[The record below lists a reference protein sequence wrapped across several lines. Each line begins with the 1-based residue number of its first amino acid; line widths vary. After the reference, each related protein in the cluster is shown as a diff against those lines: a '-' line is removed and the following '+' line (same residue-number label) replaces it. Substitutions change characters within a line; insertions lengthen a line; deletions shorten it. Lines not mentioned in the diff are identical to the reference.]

1 MANPFLFRKM
11 VVRFLRT
18 DRLELLEEAKEKDWS
33 NNLRWLDRSGLALPL
48 AARFEAL
55 RPGMAVPGGVRAAL
69 QSRLL
74 DNQRRME
81 RMLGFFEEPTR
92 SLAASGVRY
101 CCVKGFSLI
110 PDCFDGIRER
120 HQVDLDFLVA
130 PQDSRRAQSAIEALG
145 YRLQRADGS
154 GEMRFIKSW
163 KKHLGA
169 NAYLYLLPE
178 PPPIEV
184 HTRVWEPEAEAIDFP
199 TLSGF
204 LDAAEVHEISG
215 VQFPRLRPA
224 HQFVYLLLHIFRH
237 LLGSWTRLLSLYEV
251 TAFILARSAEREL
264 WAEVSLIIGGDTCL
278 ASACALVLG
287 LVDHAFS
294 VVLPQPLRE
303 VYLRSLSAES
313 AMWMD
318 LYSTLWLF
326 ADPPGSKLALLVQKQ
341 FCPDRHD
348 WQRYL
353 LRRLLP
359 LQRPHALS
367 DEASESAR
375 ATLAY
380 RAADTWYKT
389 SRFWYHLRSDCEYL
403 MARFRWERLRRS
415 HPCSLH
421 RAVDEF

>member
-1 MANPFLFRKM
+1 MADPFLLRKM

-18 DRLELLEEAKEKDWS
+18 DRLALLEEAKEKDWS
-33 NNLRWLDRSGLALPL
+33 NNLQWLDRSGLALPL

-55 RPGMAVPGGVRAAL
+55 RPGVAVPGGVRAAL
-69 QSRLL
+69 QLRLR
-74 DNQRRME
+74 DNQKRME
-81 RMLGFFEEPTR
+81 RMLGFFEDATR
-92 SLAASGVRY
+92 ALAASGVRY

-169 NAYLYLLPE
+169 NAYLYQLPE
-178 PPPIEV
+178 PPPIEL
-184 HTRVWEPEAEAIDFP
+184 HTRVWEPETEAIDFP
-199 TLSGF
+199 ALSGF
-204 LDAAEVHEISG
+204 LDAHEVHEISG

-224 HQFVYLLLHIFRH
+224 HQFVYLVLHIFRH
-237 LLGSWTRLLSLYEV
+237 LLGSWIRLLSLYEIA
-251 TAFILARSAEREL
+251 TFIFARSEEGEL
-264 WAEVSLIIGGDTCL
+264 WAEVGRTIGKDMRL

-294 VVLPQPLRE
+294 IALPQPLRE

-313 AMWMD
+313 ALWME
-318 LYSTLWLF
+318 LYSMPWLF
-326 ADPPGSKLALLVQKQ
+326 ADPPGSKLALLVQEQ
-341 FCPDRHD
+341 FCSDRHV

-367 DEASESAR
+367 DEAAESAKT
-375 ATLAY
+375 TLAY

-389 SRFWYHLRSDCEYL
+389 SRFCYHLRSDYEYL
-403 MARFRWERLRRS
+403 MARPRWERLRQT
-415 HPCSLH
+415 HPGSLH
-421 RAVDEF
+421 QVVDEF